1 MTISVLLVDAE
12 IEVLGDLA
20 SRLRTLG
27 LDVVI
32 ADSDRLALERAR
44 ARRPDAF
51 VIESR
56 LAEHTALLDELA
68 ADRQLSAIPR
78 LLMADSPER
87 DDILDRRDPTAVA
100 KRLYAILPRERAG
113 AARDGD
119 FRGDLTQV
127 SVVDLLQ
134 LLSMN
139 RRSGALTIATAKG
152 AGEVRLRDG
161 EVVDAVFR
169 RQEGEKA
176 LFRLL
181 AEAEGSFAFA
191 SGTETTLRRIEV
203 PTSALLLEGVR
214 QLDEVR
220 QLRERIE
227 GEGGFALA
235 TQVDLPLDASPLER
249 EIFAAL
255 ETPKALDDLLEEVS
269 ENDLSILQVTERLLA
284 NGRLRRIA
292 GGTARP
298 ELAEPDRLHLLAAL
312 IKRLTREGF
321 GGGARIAF
329 AGEVRR
335 VAAIGHAASR
345 LADAEVPADSVPLA
359 PVPHRL
365 ATLKFPDGAR
375 LELLG
380 LPLVEDFAPL
390 WSLSLPGSAAVI
402 QLGSHSSPL
411 LDEITRTLG
420 IPVLET
426 ATLLGELD
434 EGDTLQVVALIRSA
448 LDCLTAA

>member
-1 MTISVLLVDAE
+1 MTFSVLVVDAE

-20 SRLRTLG
+20 SRLRNLG
-27 LDVVI
+27 LEVVI

-44 ARRPDAF
+44 GRRPDAF
-51 VIESR
+51 VVERR
-56 LAEHTALLDELA
+56 LAEETALLDELA
-68 ADRQLSAIPR
+68 IDRQLASIPC
-78 LLMADSPER
+78 LLMSDAPEAA
-87 DDILDRRDPTAVA
+87 DILDRRDPTTIA
-100 KRLYAILPRERAG
+100 KRLYDALPRERA

-152 AGEVRLRDG
+152 AGEVRLREG

-181 AEAEGSFAFA
+181 AETEGHFAFA
-191 SGTETTLRRIEV
+191 SGTETALRRIEV
-203 PTSALLLEGVR
+203 PTSALLLEGMR

-220 QLRERIE
+220 QLRESID
-227 GEGGFALA
+227 GAGGFALA
-235 TQVDLPLDASPLER
+235 TQADLPAEASPLER

-255 ETPKALDDLLEEVS
+255 ETPKSLDDLLEELS
-269 ENDLSILQVTERLLA
+269 ESDHTILQATQRLLTD
-284 NGRLRRIA
+284 GRLRRIA

-298 ELAEPDRLHLLAAL
+298 ELAEPDRLHLIAAL
-312 IKRLTREGF
+312 IKRLGREGF
-321 GGGARIAF
+321 GGGARLAF

-335 VAAIGHAASR
+335 VAALGHASGRMAN
-345 LADAEVPADSVPLA
+345 AEVPADSVPLA

-380 LPLVEDFAPL
+380 LPLADEYAPL
-390 WSLSLPGSAAVI
+390 WGLSLPGTAAVI
-402 QLGSHSSPL
+402 QVGSTSSPL
-411 LDEITRTLG
+411 LEEMTRALG
-420 IPVLET
+420 IPLLET
-426 ATLLGELD
+426 ASLLGELD
-434 EGDTLQVVALIRSA
+434 EGDTQQVVALIRSA
-448 LDCLTAA
+448 LDHLTAT